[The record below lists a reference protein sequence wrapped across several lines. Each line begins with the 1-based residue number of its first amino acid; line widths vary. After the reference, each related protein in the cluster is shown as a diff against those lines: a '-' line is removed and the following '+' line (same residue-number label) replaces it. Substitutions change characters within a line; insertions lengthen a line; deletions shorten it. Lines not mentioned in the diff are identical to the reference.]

1 MWPSAQLREP
11 SVTLPSPAGSTPGST
26 PATTTPTVVAET
38 PAAPSPVTPPVAP
51 PPPSGPVRFPL
62 DWLMTHAAAP
72 LRYRALTEVA
82 RCTPKEA
89 EQISSLPFTHQPA
102 LHLALQQCPDGTWG
116 GGMLATPSSRA
127 EHFEGIGTI
136 PAVRRLIEWGW
147 HKDTPPLVHAR
158 RILFRLLAEDDDAS
172 FLYELGGKHAPDEDS
187 VKRGRALL
195 REAAAAALAQA
206 GYEGDPRLRGAARR
220 ILTRMADYLRSPL
233 AQKPFIRQ
241 GNQHMLAADA
251 APPSIYTVM
260 MLAYMPLFRAEH
272 HREMDALYTHLT
284 QPTPRQEAVQLAGKK
299 AIPVPHL
306 MLGDP
311 IPHRN
316 AVDADVPFALMWLE
330 LMTRLG
336 YTRRNENWSKMFER
350 FLDDRDRTGVWHPH
364 KGMASPK
371 SHNAHVWPTYPLEPQ
386 HGMGDERW
394 SDVTFRL
401 GLIARLAGRQIEIV

>member
-1 MWPSAQLREP
+1 
-11 SVTLPSPAGSTPGST
+11 
-26 PATTTPTVVAET
+26 
-38 PAAPSPVTPPVAP
+38 
-51 PPPSGPVRFPL
+51 
-62 DWLMTHAAAP
+62 
-72 LRYRALTEVA
+72 
-82 RCTPKEA
+82 
-89 EQISSLPFTHQPA
+89 
-102 LHLALQQCPDGTWG
+102 
-116 GGMLATPSSRA
+116 MLATPSSRA

-147 HKDTPPLVHAR
+147 NKDTPPLVHAR
-158 RILFRLLAEDDDAS
+158 RVLFRLLAEDEDAS
-172 FLYELGGKHAPDEDS
+172 FLYELGGKHAPDEDA

-241 GNQHMLAADA
+241 GNQHMLAAEA
-251 APPSIYTVM
+251 SPPSIYTVM

-306 MLGDP
+306 VLGDP

-350 FLDDRDRTGVWHPH
+350 FLDDRDRAGVWHPH
-364 KGMASPK
+364 KGMVAPK
-371 SHNAHVWPTYPLEPQ
+371 SHSAHVWPTYPLEP
-386 HGMGDERW
+386 HGAGDEKW